1 MTEYR
6 ALMNILV
13 IAVTA
18 VAPTAWRANV
28 ADIDPPQEGGP
39 FKILAAAPA
48 TS

>member
-13 IAVTA
+13 IAVKA

-28 ADIDPPQEGGP
+28 ADIDPAREGGP
-39 FKILAAAPA
+39 FKILAATPA

>member
-13 IAVTA
+13 IAVAA
-18 VAPTAWRANV
+18 VAPTASRANV
-28 ADIDPPQEGGP
+28 ADVDPPQEGGP
-39 FKILAAAPA
+39 FKILAATPA